1 MPCVKRFK
9 PKKKKNHYISMN
21 KITHNFCNKKNN

>member
-9 PKKKKNHYISMN
+9 PKKKNHYISMN